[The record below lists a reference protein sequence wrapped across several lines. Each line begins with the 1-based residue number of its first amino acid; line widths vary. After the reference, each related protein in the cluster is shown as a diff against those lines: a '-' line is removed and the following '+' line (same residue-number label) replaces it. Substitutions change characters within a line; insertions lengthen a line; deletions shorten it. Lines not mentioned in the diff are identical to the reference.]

1 MTRALLFSC
10 LALALVTSACQDQKT
25 EPTAPAAGVEL
36 KQASLPKL
44 NRNHLRLPAKVRISD
59 LQLGEAARRA
69 IDPETTSVRRPPRSS
84 TGIWAR

>member
-25 EPTAPAAGVEL
+25 EPTAPAVGVEL

-44 NRNHLRLPAKVRISD
+44 NRNHLITGEQALILPCIGRTETD
-59 LQLGEAARRA
+59 LQATRAPTTASSDAGIRRM
-69 IDPETTSVRRPPRSS
+69 
-84 TGIWAR
+84 